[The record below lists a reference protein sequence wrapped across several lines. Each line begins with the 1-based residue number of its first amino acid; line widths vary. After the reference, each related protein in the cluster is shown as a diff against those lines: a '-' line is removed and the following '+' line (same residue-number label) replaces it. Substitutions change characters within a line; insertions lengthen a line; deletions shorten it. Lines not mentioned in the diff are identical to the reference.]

1 MSSEENEYV
10 VENIVGKRSVRGGK
24 VQYFVKWEG
33 FPDTDNTWEPEEN
46 LSCPEKV
53 EEYNRVNKDKA
64 GPASKTAP
72 AKRARSKMSD
82 GAASDNDDSADS
94 DGEST
99 KKTTKR
105 KSGPAKGTTKTAAKP
120 SGRTSASSDK
130 KTDKSPA
137 AAAATQPFES
147 PQKGGANRSVSKV
160 CGCQRRSG
168 SYGYLVQWT
177 NGDQEIVASK
187 WLREHAP
194 AKLIDFFEDRI
205 VFEKGA
211 GANKAA

>member
-1 MSSEENEYV
+1 MSSDEGDEYV
-10 VENIVGKRSVRGGK
+10 VENIVNKRVVKGK

-33 FPDTDNTWEPEEN
+33 FPDSDNTWEPEEN

-53 EEYNRVNKDKA
+53 EEYNRVNKDKSGTTPKSA
-64 GPASKTAP
+64 
-72 AKRARSKMSD
+72 AKRPRSKMAD
-82 GAASDNDDSADS
+82 GSDNDDSGADS
-94 DGEST
+94 DDDSV
-99 KKTTKR
+99 KKTKRDRPSAAKGATKA
-105 KSGPAKGTTKTAAKP
+105 PAKS
-120 SGRTSASSDK
+120 SGRASAASDNKKTSSDK
-130 KTDKSPA
+130 A
-137 AAAATQPFES
+137 AAQPFES
-147 PQKGGANRSVSKV
+147 PQKGGTNRTVSKV

-168 SYGYLVQWT
+168 SYGYLVTWT

>member
-1 MSSEENEYV
+1 MSSDEGDEYV
-10 VENIVGKRSVRGGK
+10 VENIVNKRVVKGK

-33 FPDTDNTWEPEEN
+33 FPDADNTWEPEEN

-53 EEYNRVNKDKA
+53 EEYNRVNKDKTGTTPKSA
-64 GPASKTAP
+64 
-72 AKRARSKMSD
+72 AKRPRSKMAD
-82 GAASDNDDSADS
+82 NAGGSDNDDSAADS
-94 DGEST
+94 DDDSV
-99 KKTTKR
+99 KKTKR
-105 KSGPAKGTTKTAAKP
+105 GRTGPAKGATKAPAKQ
-120 SGRTSASSDK
+120 SGRTSAASDKKASSDK
-130 KTDKSPA
+130 SA
-137 AAAATQPFES
+137 AVTQPFES
-147 PQKGGANRSVSKV
+147 PQKGGTNRSVSKV

-168 SYGYLVQWT
+168 SYGYLVTWT

-211 GANKAA
+211 GAKST